1 MPSKSLTK
9 TSIALLKSVVLATL
23 GLSASA
29 PQAQAWPTAKD
40 RIEFMVPFNTGGSA
54 DRMARML
61 AVRLSKELSGVPINV
76 TNRPGASGATGA
88 TFFAKQQSCDGS
100 KFMVMQATPFL
111 ANAIL
116 TGTAPVKWEDFHVI
130 NTQWIDYAIIA
141 VNKDSRFK
149 TFDELLSAIESKKG
163 AVSSA
168 TMSGSGSFMQ
178 QLALLEI
185 MGLPL
190 DQVRFVRYDGG
201 APVRTSVAGGQT
213 DFTFVAAT
221 GSESIRDRIRS
232 IGVVNDRPVTEW
244 EGPLLNEVLKR
255 RYNKELPI
263 FSSYTTSVFTLPC
276 FAKQQPERYQ
286 TFVAAYEKVMRDPEF
301 VKELKEKGVG
311 ALWIGPEES
320 RKLTTSG
327 YEGLSKYTR
336 LLNAYK

>member
-1 MPSKSLTK
+1 MSHQSLTR
-9 TSIALLKSVVLATL
+9 TTARMIAAGVIGALGFSAT
-23 GLSASA
+23 A
-29 PQAQAWPTAKD
+29 QAQSWPTSRD

-61 AVRLSKELSGVPINV
+61 ATRLSKELNGAPINV

-116 TGTAPVKWEDFHVI
+116 TGAAPVKWQDFHVI

-149 TFDELLSAIESKKG
+149 TFDELLGAIESKKG

-178 QLALLEI
+178 QLALLEV

-190 DQVRFVRYDGG
+190 NQVRFVLYDGG
-201 APVRTSVAGGQT
+201 GPVRTSVAGGQT

-232 IGVVNDRPVTEW
+232 LGIVNDRPVTEW
-244 EGPLLNEVLKR
+244 DGPLLNDVLKR

-276 FAKQQPERYQ
+276 FAQQQPERYK
-286 TFVAAYEKVMRDPEF
+286 TFVAAYEKVMKDPAF
-301 VKELKEKGVG
+301 VNELKGKGVG
-311 ALWIGPEES
+311 TQWIGPAES
-320 RKLTTSG
+320 RKLIDQG

-336 LLNAYK
+336 LLKEYK